1 MSQTGRYYRK
11 AAVKVLAVMCHLY
24 HGMNGKR
31 VAKVM
36 NARTMVITGIRY
48 AALGQKQT
56 EPFVDSLC
64 IAVISVAFD
73 KEKPT
78 R

>member
-11 AAVKVLAVMCHLY
+11 TAVKVLAVMCHLY
-24 HGMNGKR
+24 QSMDGKR
-31 VAKVM
+31 VTKVM
-36 NARTMVITGIRY
+36 NTGTMMITGIRY

-64 IAVISVAFD
+64 IAVIAVAFD
-73 KEKPT
+73 KEKTT